1 MEKKTFHIPNIGC
14 GGCVSTIESELG
26 ALAGVKHVKG
36 EVQSK
41 AVTVEWEA
49 PADWHTIVTTLKQ
62 IDYAPAEA

>member
-1 MEKKTFHIPNIGC
+1 MEKKTFHVPNIGC
-14 GGCVSTIESELG
+14 GGCVSTIENELG

-41 AVTVEWEA
+41 AVTVEWED
-49 PADWHTIVTTLKQ
+49 PANWNTIVATLKD